1 MKRSIIYARVST
13 RDQNIEIQLSDLRS
27 YAKTRGF
34 TIVLE
39 YIDYGSGSQN
49 DRVEYLKMLDDVHKR
64 KCDFILVWKFDRF
77 ARSTKEL
84 INALEEFKVLGV
96 DFISYKEN
104 IDTSTPA
111 GKALFTLISAFAE
124 FEREILVERVR
135 SGMQK
140 AKAEGKHIGR
150 PRKITAKQRKTVE
163 QLTQQGFSYTEI
175 LKKIGI
181 SKSSYYNI
189 MKG

>member
-27 YAKTRGF
+27 YAQAREF
-34 TIVLE
+34 TIVQE

-84 INALEEFKVLGV
+84 INDLEEFKVLGV

-111 GKALFTLISAFAE
+111 GKALFTLISLLLNLN
-124 FEREILVERVR
+124 ER
-135 SGMQK
+135 
-140 AKAEGKHIGR
+140 
-150 PRKITAKQRKTVE
+150 
-163 QLTQQGFSYTEI
+163 F
-175 LKKIGI
+175 
-181 SKSSYYNI
+181 
-189 MKG
+189 

>member
-27 YAKTRGF
+27 YAQAREF
-34 TIVLE
+34 TIVQE

-64 KCDFILVWKFDRF
+64 KCDVILVWKFDRF

-84 INALEEFKVLGV
+84 INALEEFKVLRV

-111 GKALFTLISAFAE
+111 GKALFTLISLLLNLN
-124 FEREILVERVR
+124 ER
-135 SGMQK
+135 
-140 AKAEGKHIGR
+140 
-150 PRKITAKQRKTVE
+150 
-163 QLTQQGFSYTEI
+163 F
-175 LKKIGI
+175 
-181 SKSSYYNI
+181 
-189 MKG
+189 